1 MRIAVVFNPKAGS
14 AGLMDA
20 LRDHLATSGAV
31 TLLESADG
39 DDLKRKVRDAV
50 GRFDRVAVAG
60 GDGTV
65 HAAVNALAPDFP
77 PATLAV
83 IPLGTG
89 NDLCRT
95 LGVPLDPPAAADLAA
110 GGPARPIDVVRV
122 TGEGGTLYSVNAVTG
137 GFSGHVASEVTSEL
151 KQAWGPLAYLRGAVG
166 AIADPP
172 VYRLTLRFD
181 GGPPE
186 RFDALNVVVA
196 NARTAAGGVVVA
208 PTANPEDGRFDVVL
222 VRAGGLADL
231 SIVAARLMEGD
242 YLADDNVLHRRAARL
257 ELESDPPLPISVDG
271 ERTEGRR
278 WAFAAVPR
286 AVRLVVG
293 PDYVPSPARPPAEVA
308 HDDAAPDPAP
318 PRGVRQRLFG
328 LLAAGMHLLRESPG
342 VYGGGLAVTLLG
354 VFGFAWLANG
364 VTAGHWKAANE
375 AVTNALHASATPEL
389 DRIAVAV
396 TSVGDPWET
405 TAVSALVAAWF
416 LARRRYLNAATVI
429 AIAVGAVAIEVALKL
444 TFRLDRPAL
453 FESIRPAAGYT
464 FPSGHALRGTAT
476 YAGLAVLLLLAA
488 PRAAWRWAVA
498 VLAVALSAAIC
509 WSRVYLGVHWLTDVI
524 GGALAATFWVT
535 VCLLARHYAQTHP
548 RKPRP

>member
-1 MRIAVVFNPKAGS
+1 
-14 AGLMDA
+14 
-20 LRDHLATSGAV
+20 
-31 TLLESADG
+31 
-39 DDLKRKVRDAV
+39 
-50 GRFDRVAVAG
+50 
-60 GDGTV
+60 
-65 HAAVNALAPDFP
+65 
-77 PATLAV
+77 
-83 IPLGTG
+83 
-89 NDLCRT
+89 
-95 LGVPLDPPAAADLAA
+95 
-110 GGPARPIDVVRV
+110 
-122 TGEGGTLYSVNAVTG
+122 
-137 GFSGHVASEVTSEL
+137 
-151 KQAWGPLAYLRGAVG
+151 
-166 AIADPP
+166 
-172 VYRLTLRFD
+172 
-181 GGPPE
+181 
-186 RFDALNVVVA
+186 
-196 NARTAAGGVVVA
+196 
-208 PTANPEDGRFDVVL
+208 
-222 VRAGGLADL
+222 
-231 SIVAARLMEGD
+231 
-242 YLADDNVLHRRAARL
+242 
-257 ELESDPPLPISVDG
+257 
-271 ERTEGRR
+271 
-278 WAFAAVPR
+278 
-286 AVRLVVG
+286 
-293 PDYVPSPARPPAEVA
+293 
-308 HDDAAPDPAP
+308 
-318 PRGVRQRLFG
+318 VRQRLFG